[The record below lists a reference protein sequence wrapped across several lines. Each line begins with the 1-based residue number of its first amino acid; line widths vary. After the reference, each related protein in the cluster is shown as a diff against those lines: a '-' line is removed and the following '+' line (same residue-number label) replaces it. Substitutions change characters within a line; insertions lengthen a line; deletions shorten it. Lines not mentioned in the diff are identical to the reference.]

1 MAWVEI
7 HHEVTDGESGDWI
20 LCFQECTYHYDDG
33 SAENGYRF
41 IWRRPDG
48 SLQAARGQA
57 RIPDAQALYGLI
69 DAAVEE
75 GWLNR
80 RTAIS

>member
-7 HHEVTDGESGDWI
+7 HNEVRNHDEEDWV
-20 LCFQECTYHYDDG
+20 LCFQECTYHYDNHSTEDG
-33 SAENGYRF
+33 FRF

-57 RIPDAQALYGLI
+57 RIPDAQTLYGLLD
-69 DAAVEE
+69 DAVQE
-75 GWLNR
+75 GWLNDR
-80 RTAIS
+80 NNI